1 MAGAGDGVGLGSSS
15 ATGAAAPTR
24 ATRAAY
30 FPSANRRKKVPKA
43 RDKRAKKLRVDSV
56 TASRVYS
63 EYAPLAMT
71 RRISDLLPIF
81 EAIAPLGLAED
92 WDNVGLLL
100 APRENAEISG
110 VLLTIDLTEA
120 VLREARAEAVELV
133 LAYHPP
139 IFKGPKRLTRRTAS
153 ERILIDVLTAG
164 LFVYSPHTA
173 LDAAP
178 GGINEW
184 LGGLLGAGVGHP
196 IVADPRLAG
205 IGAGRF
211 VELDMPLALTD
222 AIQRIKAGL
231 GLSQLR
237 VAASNR
243 HRAGEPIRTF
253 AVCAGAGGSVFERL
267 AHADLLLTGEMR
279 HHDILARV
287 SDGMSVVVTDHTH
300 TERGYLPLL
309 KANLE
314 ERLPGLAVRIA
325 QNDRDPL
332 EAQ

>member
-1 MAGAGDGVGLGSSS
+1 MFNW
-15 ATGAAAPTR
+15 ATC
-24 ATRAAY
+24 AAY
-30 FPSANRRKKVPKA
+30 FPSAKRRKKVPRA
-43 RDKRAKKLRVDSV
+43 RDKRAKKLGVDSV

-71 RRISDLLPIF
+71 RRINDILPVL

-100 APRENAEISG
+100 APRENADISR

-120 VLREARAEAVELV
+120 VLAEALAEAAELV
-133 LAYHPP
+133 IAYHPP

-153 ERILIDVLTAG
+153 ERILIDALGAG

-178 GGINEW
+178 GGLNEW
-184 LGGLLGAGVGHP
+184 LGGLLGAGVGRP

-205 IGAGRF
+205 AGAGRF
-211 VELDMPLALTD
+211 VELDNPLSLSD
-222 AIQRIKAGL
+222 AIQRIKTGL
-231 GLSQLR
+231 GLSHLR
-237 VAASNR
+237 VAAAHR
-243 HRAGEPIRTF
+243 HQTGEPIRTF

-267 AHADLLLTGEMR
+267 GQADLWLTGEMR
-279 HHDILARV
+279 HHDILARA
-287 SDGMSVVVTDHTH
+287 SDGMSVVVTDHTN

-309 KANLE
+309 KASIE
-314 ERLPGLAVRIA
+314 QRLVGLKVHIA
-325 QNDRDPL
+325 QSDRDPL
-332 EAQ
+332 KPE